1 MAEAV
6 PAAGAPRVS
15 RLDRRKARTR
25 QALIDAAV
33 RLIAEGRG
41 DRASIQ
47 EITEEADIGFGS
59 FYNHFDSKEQLFAT
73 ASEEVLERWGQ
84 LIDRASAGITDPA
97 ELFAVGTRITGRL
110 GWTHPE
116 IAGFLAGAGLAVL
129 DIPIGLAPRAL
140 RDIEAGKAAGR
151 FTVPMPRS
159 RSAPW
164 SAACSGS
171 SGCASGTPNASPRP
185 PSTSSPRPSC
195 ACSAS
200 PPTKP
205 PASPPSPS
213 RTPARGNTRDVPPA
227 AFPVGNARVAGSP
240 QAGGNQERKAGELP
254 CPGPDAGVV
263 IRPCSLHPR

>member
-1 MAEAV
+1 MAEAAS
-6 PAAGAPRVS
+6 AAGVSRVS

-41 DRASIQ
+41 DRASIA

-116 IAGFLAGAGLAVL
+116 IAGFLASAGLDVL

-140 RDIEAGKAAGR
+140 RDIEAGKAAGSSL
-151 FTVPMPRS
+151 FPMPRS
-159 RSAPW
+159 RSAPRQ
-164 SAACSGS
+164 AACSGS
-171 SGCASGTPNASPRP
+171 SGCASGTPNASRRP

-195 ACSAS
+195 ACSVS

-213 RTPARGNTRDVPPA
+213 RTPARGNTRDDAADRVPRQQR
-227 AFPVGNARVAGSP
+227 RVAGSP
-240 QAGGNQERKAGELP
+240 RARGSQARGYQVRRARYRGWT
-254 CPGPDAGVV
+254 
-263 IRPCSLHPR
+263 